1 MVESRWRVRFLEGRG
16 MFGFNKPSPQAQKTA
31 DADGGKDAE
40 AREAMGIQQRS
51 KIAAMF
57 AGRLNDP
64 NEDRAKQYAYYA
76 GIRDECLSRIDALQ
90 DEFYRGFAT
99 HMLIDACMAA
109 GEEPLARAL
118 LVSIRDGF
126 IRDKVYESNPALR
139 PSIA

>member
-1 MVESRWRVRFLEGRG
+1 
-16 MFGFNKPSPQAQKTA
+16 MFGLFKKAPPKAPETTNA
-31 DADGGKDAE
+31 DAGKDAE
-40 AREAMGIQQRS
+40 AREAMEIQQRS

-64 NEDRAKQYAYYA
+64 NEDRADQYARYVR
-76 GIRDECLSRIDALQ
+76 IRDECLRRIDALQ

-99 HMLIDACMAA
+99 HQLIDACMVA

-126 IRDKVYESNPALR
+126 IRNKVYESNPTLR
-139 PSIA
+139 P

>member
-1 MVESRWRVRFLEGRG
+1 
-16 MFGFNKPSPQAQKTA
+16 
-31 DADGGKDAE
+31 
-40 AREAMGIQQRS
+40 
-51 KIAAMF
+51 MF

-64 NEDRAKQYAYYA
+64 NEDRDKQYAYYA

-99 HMLIDACMAA
+99 HMLIDAWMAA